1 LNPFN
6 QTYRRPQ
13 LFYQH
18 NQQNQGWRQP
28 QYNSSNVPRSM
39 NNQPVP
45 MDLGRTWAPNRGRGR
60 GRGYQANATNAG
72 SSQRNQT
79 NNACFQCGEI
89 GHYARNC
96 PKRQARANLIDFQ
109 TGDEQY
115 EAPVMEPDKSTS
127 LGATI
132 RNISF
137 AEKQQLA

>member
-1 LNPFN
+1 
-6 QTYRRPQ
+6 
-13 LFYQH
+13 
-18 NQQNQGWRQP
+18 
-28 QYNSSNVPRSM
+28 M

-45 MDLGRTWAPNRGRGR
+45 MDLGQTRAPNRGRGR

-96 PKRQARANLIDFQ
+96 PRRQARANLIDFQ
-109 TGDEQY
+109 PGDEQY
-115 EAPVMEPDKSTS
+115 EAPVMEPDKPTS

-132 RNISF
+132 RNMSF
-137 AEKQQLA
+137 AEKQQLAQEMAGEQDFPLA